1 MRIAY
6 ISIEFPP
13 RIFGGLGVYVDEISR
28 EMVSQGE
35 KISVFTLGDGKL
47 KRYQDMNGV
56 EVFREVPVPIRDGLE
71 IFLSPETL
79 SWGKGLGFLLDLFS
93 LNQLAA
99 ASIMENGPFHLCVAH
114 DWLGLLGG
122 MAVKREGIPMIY
134 HVHGLEIGRTDTPNP
149 QLVALEKKGAK
160 VADLIITVSE
170 AMKQE
175 LVGLGV
181 RSEKIRVC
189 YHGVDAAFFNPD
201 RADPRRLAAL
211 RKRYGYAE
219 DEVIVLFMGRLEPV
233 KGVKELFSA
242 MPQVL
247 AVHAKVKLLVVGRGS
262 LEAWAAEEVQRLGN
276 SCVTLVTDFLDD
288 EEKMHTYALAD
299 LCVFPSIYEPF
310 GIVALEAAAMGK
322 AAVVGAA
329 GTSGL
334 AEIVKNP
341 GASRPTGVHV
351 NARDSQDIAW
361 GINLA
366 LEDRDRLKSWGK
378 NARARVLEEFTW
390 QKAAERTLAIYKEVA
405 QESCRLIEENENWIL
420 IA

>member
-6 ISIEFPP
+6 LSIEFPP

-28 EMVSQGE
+28 EMVAHGE
-35 KISVFTLGDGKL
+35 RISVFTLGDGKL
-47 KRYQDMNGV
+47 KRYQEMDGV
-56 EVFREVPVPIRDGLE
+56 EVFRMFPAPIRDGLE

-79 SWGKGLGFLLDLFS
+79 SWGEGLRFLQDLLS
-93 LNQLAA
+93 LNQLSA
-99 ASIMENGPFHLCVAH
+99 ASIMENGPFDICVAH

-122 MAVKREGIPMIY
+122 MAVKREGVPMIY
-134 HVHGLEIGRTDTPNP
+134 HVHGLEVGRTDNPNP

-160 VADLIITVSE
+160 IADRIITVSE

-175 LVGLGV
+175 LAILGAPI
-181 RSEKIRVC
+181 EKISVC
-189 YHGVDAAFFNPD
+189 YHGVNADFFDPD
-201 RADPRRLAAL
+201 RADPMILAAL
-211 RKRYGYAE
+211 RERYGFAE
-219 DEVIVLFMGRLEPV
+219 DDIIILFVGRLESV

-247 AVHAKVKLLVVGRGS
+247 ALHANVKLLMVGKGS
-262 LEAWAAEEVQRLGN
+262 LEAWAAEEAARQGY
-276 SCVTLVTDFLDD
+276 SFVTLVTDFLDG
-288 EEKMHTYALAD
+288 EEKMYTYALAD
-299 LCVFPSIYEPF
+299 LCVFPSHYEPF

-341 GASRPTGVHV
+341 GDARPTGVHV
-351 NARDSQDIAW
+351 NARDPRDIAW

-366 LEDRDRLKSWGK
+366 LEDLQRLKSWGE

-390 QKAAERTLAIYKEVA
+390 QKAAKRTLAIYREVA
-405 QESCRLIEENENWIL
+405 
-420 IA
+420 